1 MAQVYKN
8 CDSLIAHLDG
18 VTGAVVDAATPIL
31 ARARATLA
39 THRDDGDHQVEL
51 RLGAQTDAFVE
62 LVGPAAVAL
71 ERGHYARNG
80 EWVEG
85 LHILRDAVQPGG

>member
-8 CDSLIAHLDG
+8 CNALIAHLDG

-31 ARARATLA
+31 QRARATLA
-39 THRDDGDHQVEL
+39 AHRNDGDHEVQL

-62 LVGPAAVAL
+62 LVGPAPLAV
-71 ERGHYARNG
+71 ERGHYAPDG
-80 EWVEG
+80 SWVEG
-85 LHILRDAVQPGG
+85 LHVLRDAVQPGG